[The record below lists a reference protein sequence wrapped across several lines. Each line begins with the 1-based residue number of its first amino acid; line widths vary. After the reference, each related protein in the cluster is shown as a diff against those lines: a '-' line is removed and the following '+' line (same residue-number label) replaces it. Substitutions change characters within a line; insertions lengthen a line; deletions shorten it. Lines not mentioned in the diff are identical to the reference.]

1 MDPIFINLYDN
12 LWRAKFVELNKI
24 KKNIIFNYKR
34 VFVVMIFLPQENQRP
49 WSYPNGFKTWILNG
63 QFHREDGPAKEYADG
78 DNYWYLNG
86 KLHREDGAAIEWANG
101 DKWWYLNDEFIPCT
115 TQKEF
120 ERLMRLRAFW

>member
-1 MDPIFINLYDN
+1 MKIIKITKLPNGG
-12 LWRAKFVELNKI
+12 ELH
-24 KKNIIFNYKR
+24 
-34 VFVVMIFLPQENQRP
+34 E
-49 WSYPNGFKTWILNG
+49 YPNGFKTWILNG

-101 DKWWYLNDEFIPCT
+101 DKWWYLNGELIHCT